1 MTLYPEDLKYTKT
14 HEWAKVEG
22 KIATVGIT
30 HFAQDSLGDVVF
42 VELPPVGK
50 ELKAEQEFG
59 VVESVK
65 SVSSL
70 YAPVSGKVIERNSQL
85 ELHPELVNQSPY
97 QDGWLIKV
105 EVSNPAEL
113 DQLLTSQAY
122 QDFLKSEKH

>member
-14 HEWAKVEG
+14 HEWAKIEG

>member
-14 HEWAKVEG
+14 HEWAKIEG

-70 YAPVSGKVIERNSQL
+70 YAPVSGKVIECNSQL

-97 QDGWLIKV
+97 QDGWLIKI